1 MCTINWTRRIFDCP
15 IILMETWDIKYI
27 LFEMQRAVYA
37 PNGSIT
43 WLFVFHFTLFHS
55 GSVSSNLQFGHIWFL
70 FWNLYLF
77 VTYIRYI
84 YIYWQ
89 KCYNKWKHGNGWNSA
104 AVWFL
109 VFDFVQL
116 VLLLYTYKNEI
127 IIVWFECVCIL
138 NRSGF
143 LLFIV
148 LFVFIFR

>member
-1 MCTINWTRRIFDCP
+1 MKCRERFTRQTDLSHGFLCFILLYFILFRDQCHLIYSLDIFD
-15 IILMETWDIKYI
+15 
-27 LFEMQRAVYA
+27 F
-37 PNGSIT
+37 
-43 WLFVFHFTLFHS
+43 F
-55 GSVSSNLQFGHIWFL
+55 FGICI
-70 FWNLYLF
+70 YLLHTF
-77 VTYIRYI
+77 DI